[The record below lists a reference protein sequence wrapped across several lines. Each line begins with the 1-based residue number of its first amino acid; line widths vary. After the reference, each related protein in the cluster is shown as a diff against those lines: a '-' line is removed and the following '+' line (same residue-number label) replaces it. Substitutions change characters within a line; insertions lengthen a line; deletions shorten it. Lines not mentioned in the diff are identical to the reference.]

1 MAGIGGVHGAD
12 FDLIL
17 PAARLAPGGSMAAIR
32 LAFLLP
38 ALLLAALPALAQL
51 PEIELRKAVQYVTHG
66 GVPLMGDIYA
76 PKVAGKY
83 PALIAVHG
91 GGWQT
96 GSRATYQYWGPFLA
110 QRGYVLFAIDYR
122 LVKDGK
128 NRYPAALQDVR
139 AAIQFLRANALEIK
153 ADPDRIGLLGE
164 SAGAQLVSL
173 VGLAAEA
180 PDIAGANRDDP
191 YAAVSAKVKVVVSCY
206 GIYDMAQQW
215 EHDQLS
221 RPRDQIT
228 EKFLGKAPM
237 DDRRIY
243 FDASPLS
250 YAVTANNQ
258 LSFFVAY
265 GTEDDIVDHVKQSE
279 SFVTALKQAGFPVRS
294 VTLVGAHHSWN
305 SEPLDEPFSYSGMM
319 APKLLQFLKERL

>member
-1 MAGIGGVHGAD
+1 
-12 FDLIL
+12 
-17 PAARLAPGGSMAAIR
+17 MAAIR

-51 PEIELRKAVQYVTHG
+51 PEIEQRKAVQYGSHD
-66 GVPLMGDIYA
+66 GVPLVGDLYA
-76 PKVAGKY
+76 PKVTGKY
-83 PALIAVHG
+83 PALVAVHG

-96 GSRATYQYWGPFLA
+96 GSRATYQYWGRFLA
-110 QRGYVLFAIDYR
+110 QRGYVVFAVDYR

-128 NRYPAALQDVR
+128 NRYPAAVQDVR
-139 AAIQFLRANALEIK
+139 AAIRFLRANALEIK

-173 VGLAAEA
+173 VGLTGDS
-180 PDIAGANRDDP
+180 PDIPDPYRDDP
-191 YAAVSAKVKVVVSCY
+191 YATVSAKVKAVVSCY

-215 EHDQLS
+215 AHDQIA

-243 FDASPLS
+243 FQSSPLS
-250 YAVTANNQ
+250 YAVTANNKVAF
-258 LSFFVAY
+258 LVAY
-265 GTEDDIVDHVKQSE
+265 GTEDDIVDRDKQSE
-279 SFVTALKQAGFPVRS
+279 SFVTALKQAGFAVRS

-305 SEPLDEPFSYSGMM
+305 SEPLDEPFSYSAMM